1 MKRPLRPDEVRLW
14 AAVAS
19 TVRLAHGRLPPEV
32 PPEPEAAPPP
42 LHPPKLAKVAKGP
55 SPAPKPRKT
64 PAPKPPPDPI
74 EPNRYRRIARDG
86 EAAEQ
91 RLDLHG
97 FTQDRARAALHGFI
111 ERAQAEGAR
120 SVLVITGKGV
130 QGDGVLRRY
139 VPIWLAEAPS
149 RSRVA
154 GISSAERRH
163 GGDGALY
170 VALKRL
176 GRG

>member
-64 PAPKPPPDPI
+64 PAPKPPPDP
-74 EPNRYRRIARDG
+74 G
-86 EAAEQ
+86 
-91 RLDLHG
+91 
-97 FTQDRARAALHGFI
+97 
-111 ERAQAEGAR
+111 
-120 SVLVITGKGV
+120 
-130 QGDGVLRRY
+130 
-139 VPIWLAEAPS
+139 
-149 RSRVA
+149 
-154 GISSAERRH
+154 
-163 GGDGALY
+163 
-170 VALKRL
+170 
-176 GRG
+176 